1 MGVEG
6 YPTIKYFN
14 PPDTE
19 GENYEGG
26 RSLKELKKFA
36 KTLGPG
42 CTRATF
48 DKCTTKQK
56 EELQPFLDMPDEE
69 LEAAIEADK
78 TKLKEAQEAHDALMK
93 RLQSEF
99 QASEEK
105 LKALKDDLQPQLN
118 AHVRRRQPEQQRAH
132 VAVRRRLHRARAEEA
147 KRCLATHHCRRRRRV
162 GEKRKR
168 APVQAAASVS
178 AAGIAAGR

>member
-1 MGVEG
+1 MKPDWDELGEKYESSKKVLIGDCDCTGPCKATCERMGVEG

-14 PPDTE
+14 PPDTA
-19 GENYEGG
+19 GETYEGG
-26 RSLKELKKFA
+26 RTLKELKKFA

-42 CTRATF
+42 CTRATL
-48 DKCTTKQK
+48 DKCSAKQK
-56 EELQPFLDMPDEE
+56 EELQPFLDMADDA

-105 LKALKDDLQPQLN
+105 LKALKDELQPQLK
-118 AHVRRRQPEQQRAH
+118 
-132 VAVRRRLHRARAEEA
+132 LM
-147 KRCLATHHCRRRRRV
+147 K
-162 GEKRKR
+162 
-168 APVQAAASVS
+168 AAAKP
-178 AAGIAAGR
+178 AAAAPTDAKDEM